1 MTLLLIFFIVTIT
14 IVSYV
19 VGLRHGEKENH
30 ENILAQL
37 YTLSHFL
44 DGEAKITSDEIFNSL
59 DKMGF
64 IDEAFIR
71 DIIKHHRET
80 EGL

>member
-37 YTLSHFL
+37 FTLSHFL
-44 DGEAKITSDEIFNSL
+44 DGEAKNTCDEIFNNL
-59 DKMGF
+59 DRFGF
-64 IDEAFIR
+64 VYDAYIR
-71 DIIKHHRET
+71 DMINHHRET